1 MPHTAQKREHKQIC
15 FYFKQASAHT
25 FISKRP
31 SDRHAPSKLEAPC
44 ALEDSMIHNSAI
56 HTTYR
61 SWLRSSS
68 IHEPRDPPLEV
79 VLFSLHTSH
88 TYWNILAYSIIE
100 RTKIFLYYN
109 NNNNTESNNKTK
121 MCCHNK
127 QLARRIKEVFI
138 YTVYIWYKQIGLNH
152 FNLKTQ
158 DLTHNLYK
166 TTHRTTQ

>member
-1 MPHTAQKREHKQIC
+1 MNEWLTGKYYKPHCNATQCPKKRTQTNM
-15 FYFKQASAHT
+15 FLFQASAHT

-88 TYWNILAYSIIE
+88 TYWNIIAYSIIE
-100 RTKIFLYYN
+100 RTKIFLYY

-127 QLARRIKEVFI
+127 QLARRIQGSIHLHSILGWTNWPES
-138 YTVYIWYKQIGLNH
+138 L
-152 FNLKTQ
+152 
-158 DLTHNLYK
+158 
-166 TTHRTTQ
+166 